1 MAFATIQPAF
11 AAGELA
17 PSLYGRVDL
26 AKYHIG
32 AATLRNFFV
41 NYRGG
46 AASRPGTCFVGQCKQ
61 PGTAAP
67 PRLINFQFNVSQG
80 YVLEFGDNYLRF
92 IFNGGYIVETPLA
105 IIGITKANPAV
116 VTVTGQPFNN
126 GDWVFIS
133 GVYGMPQINDRTFI
147 VHNAA
152 SGSFSL
158 LDTFGNAVNSTNWG
172 TPFPNSGTVAR
183 IYEIATPYAAVDLPL
198 LKYSQSA
205 DVMSLTH
212 PSYPPY
218 DLNRFGTANW
228 TLTLTNFGEQI
239 NAPLTCSATA
249 TVTTASNS
257 TAYAYVVTAVN
268 GSGEESIASPVANV
282 GNSVDIAAQAGSI
295 NVNWSPVSGASY
307 YNVYKAPAAYSSTV
321 PIGSLFGFVGQGF
334 GSSFV
339 DSNITA
345 DFTKVPPV
353 HNDPFSV
360 GAITAVTPVTV
371 GTSYAQSSTTVTILT
386 SAGTGAVVVPVV
398 SNTGGV
404 SAYIVQNGG
413 QNYSTSDKI
422 TIGGAGTGATATL
435 SVGPVTGTYPGVVS
449 YFQQRRAYAASLNNP
464 QTYWLSKPY
473 AFTNFDTSIPTVD
486 DDSITGTPWS
496 LQVNGIQFMA
506 GMPSGIVL
514 FTGGGEWLLSGGGA
528 VGIGQQ
534 AITPANQIITPQGYH
549 GCGQLCPPIPVDYDI
564 LFVQAK
570 GSIVR
575 VLQYNYWVSI
585 YLSSEITT
593 LSNHLFQGHFL
604 REWAWAE
611 EPFKLAH
618 AVREDGVLLTFTYF
632 KEQDVYAWS
641 RYDTSTT

>member
-1 MAFATIQPAF
+1 MAFATIQTAF

-32 AATLRNFFV
+32 AATMRNMFA

-61 PGTAAP
+61 PGSAQP

-80 YVLEFGDNYLRF
+80 YILEFGDNYLRF
-92 IFNGGYIVETPLA
+92 IFEGGYITETPLA
-105 IIGITKANPAV
+105 IAGVTQANPAV
-116 VTVTGQPFNN
+116 VSVTGQPFNN

-133 GVYGMPQINDRTFI
+133 GVFGMPQINDRTFI
-147 VHNAA
+147 VNGAT

-158 LDTFGNAVNSTNWG
+158 LDTFGNAVNSTAWG
-172 TPFPNSGTVAR
+172 TAFSNSGTVAR
-183 IYEIATPYAAVDLPL
+183 IYEIPTPYAAVDLPL

-212 PSYPPY
+212 PTYPPY
-218 DLNRFGTANW
+218 DLNRFGVANW
-228 TLTLTNFGEQI
+228 TLVLTDFGEKI
-239 NAPLTCSATA
+239 NAPLTCTASA
-249 TVTTASNS
+249 TVTTASNA
-257 TAYAYVVTAVN
+257 TAYSYVVTAVN
-268 GSGEESIASPVANV
+268 NNGEESIASPVADV
-282 GNSVDIAAQAGSI
+282 TNSVDIAATAGSI
-295 NVNWSPVSGASY
+295 NIHWSSVSGASY
-307 YNVYKAPAAYSSTV
+307 YNVYKAPAAYSSSV
-321 PIGSLFGFVGQGF
+321 PIGSLFGFAGQGF
-334 GSSFV
+334 GTSFV

-345 DFTKVPPV
+345 DFTKVPPL
-353 HNDPFSV
+353 HNDPFAV
-360 GAITAVTPVTV
+360 GAITDVVPVTV
-371 GTSYAQSSTTVTILT
+371 GSGYAQSSTTVTIAT
-386 SAGTGAVVVPVV
+386 SAGSGAVVVPVV
-398 SNTGGV
+398 DSSGGV
-404 SAYIVQNGG
+404 SAFIVQDGG
-413 QNYSTSDKI
+413 QNYSTSDTI
-422 TIGGAGTGATATL
+422 TIGGAGTGATAKVD
-435 SVGPVTGTYPGVVS
+435 VGPITGTYPGVVS
-449 YFQQRRAYAASLNNP
+449 YFQERRAYAATLNDP
-464 QTYWLSKPY
+464 QTYWLSKPN
-473 AFTNFDTSIPTVD
+473 AFTNFDDSIPVVA

-506 GMPSGIVL
+506 GMPSGVVL
-514 FTGGGEWLLSGGGA
+514 FTGGGEWLLSGGGG
-528 VGIGQQ
+528 VGLGQQ
-534 AITPANQIITPQGYH
+534 PITPSNQIITPQGYH

-593 LSNHLFQGHFL
+593 LSNHLFQCHYL

-611 EPFKLAH
+611 EPFKLVH
-618 AVREDGVLLTFTYF
+618 AIRDDGVLLTFTYF
-632 KEQDVYAWS
+632 KEQDVYAWT